1 MDVPPDRI
9 REIVRA
15 TYSGKLT
22 EAEAEAIVGLGQLAV
37 DADGREDPD
46 EIAMFFAFGQAVN
59 DLAGVK
65 RTPEPSIPDDD
76 EVARMAELARAL
88 TSDGARDLA
97 YAMAY
102 VLTVA
107 DVDIAPAE
115 DVFIARLQDALGMSD
130 ERARQLGSSIA
141 EAVTPLD
148 D

>member
-15 TYSGKLT
+15 TYSGKLSPV
-22 EAEAEAIVGLGQLAV
+22 EAEAIVALGQLAV

-46 EIAMFFAFGQAVN
+46 EISMFFAFGQAVLE
-59 DLAGVK
+59 LAGIK

-76 EVARMAELARAL
+76 ELARMAELAKQL
-88 TSDGARDLA
+88 DSDGARDLA

-107 DVDIAPAE
+107 DIDIAPAE
-115 DVFIARLQDALGMSD
+115 DVFIERLQEALGMTD
-130 ERARQLGSSIA
+130 DRARELGSSIA
-141 EAVTPLD
+141 EAVTPTA
-148 D
+148 